1 MRKKAVMAMAL
12 AMVLVFT
19 PMSGRP
25 GAMTAEASNAKMVSN
40 WSEAGD
46 VSVDEEGNGS
56 DEVVPSGQET
66 VDGTEGNEDDSVV
79 DETGQTEGNG
89 EISGADEAGND
100 SVVDGADEAGDGAT
114 TDGDGT
120 IGDDAADDTDS
131 SLTEDGEKKQ
141 LATPTG
147 LAWGEN
153 WSLTWDAV
161 PEGEGLYRIL
171 ILKDGKTHVNGLWGY
186 DDLGRLSFR
195 AAPEINESG
204 TYKFRIQAVSMDWDT
219 YISSEW
225 SDYSEEKVY
234 TRPSQAL
241 GTTTGYWDSEEA
253 GVFHYAGVEGAGGYS
268 LELFY
273 TLDGSEEEYSAG
285 PRSWLEA
292 GYKDTMDFRV
302 EDFNGLIDTFG
313 AGRYRVKVRAL
324 SGNIDEIANGT
335 AGEFSD
341 YFDTNAVSEGV
352 GDKISSAMEA
362 ATAAEALATIKAEI
376 QQSELRTAM
385 QTDSS
390 VLDQMK
396 ELEERYVAEKG
407 IGKSNPVVSEEAGA
421 YVDAQDI
428 SIVGAGLNVDGGDV
442 RLEVSMPE
450 KKEDLSGYRFTDSVQ
465 LDISLVHNNAKLHE
479 LEVPITVT
487 MPIPSG
493 LAASSLVIL
502 HYHEDGTVETV
513 NLKNNGDGTVT
524 FTVVG
529 FSTFIFAVEGND
541 SPDTDNPG
549 NDGSDTDNPGND
561 GSDTDNP
568 GNDGSDTDNP
578 GNNGSDTDN
587 PGNDGSDADNP
598 GNDNPDTDNPGNDNS
613 NSNNPA
619 NGTGSGTGNTSNDAG
634 RIKDDVPKTGDSMPV
649 AVPITG
655 AVCVASLAVM
665 GMLFTKRR
673 KM

>member
-1 MRKKAVMAMAL
+1 
-12 AMVLVFT
+12 
-19 PMSGRP
+19 
-25 GAMTAEASNAKMVSN
+25 
-40 WSEAGD
+40 
-46 VSVDEEGNGS
+46 
-56 DEVVPSGQET
+56 
-66 VDGTEGNEDDSVV
+66 
-79 DETGQTEGNG
+79 
-89 EISGADEAGND
+89 
-100 SVVDGADEAGDGAT
+100 
-114 TDGDGT
+114 
-120 IGDDAADDTDS
+120 
-131 SLTEDGEKKQ
+131 
-141 LATPTG
+141 
-147 LAWGEN
+147 
-153 WSLTWDAV
+153 
-161 PEGEGLYRIL
+161 
-171 ILKDGKTHVNGLWGY
+171 
-186 DDLGRLSFR
+186 
-195 AAPEINESG
+195 
-204 TYKFRIQAVSMDWDT
+204 
-219 YISSEW
+219 
-225 SDYSEEKVY
+225 
-234 TRPSQAL
+234 
-241 GTTTGYWDSEEA
+241 
-253 GVFHYAGVEGAGGYS
+253 
-268 LELFY
+268 
-273 TLDGSEEEYSAG
+273 
-285 PRSWLEA
+285 
-292 GYKDTMDFRV
+292 
-302 EDFNGLIDTFG
+302 
-313 AGRYRVKVRAL
+313 
-324 SGNIDEIANGT
+324 
-335 AGEFSD
+335 
-341 YFDTNAVSEGV
+341 
-352 GDKISSAMEA
+352 
-362 ATAAEALATIKAEI
+362 
-376 QQSELRTAM
+376 M

-578 GNNGSDTDN
+578 GN
-587 PGNDGSDADNP
+587 
-598 GNDNPDTDNPGNDNS
+598 DNS

-655 AVCVASLAVM
+655 AVCVVSLAVM